1 MTAIEILQKDHRDAL
16 DLIERIVNAA
26 GDEGAESRVKL
37 FDDLKEA
44 LTLHTRAEEKIFY
57 PELEDFSE
65 TSALIEESYKEHRKV
80 GEILSKMDNL
90 KTEPTGSEWKRLF
103 DELEQSV
110 EHHVQ
115 EEENV
120 LFPLAEKLLSHTE
133 LRDMFLEIERIK
145 SHQSLNDSLIY
156 PSRRTGAAD

>member
-1 MTAIEILQKDHRDAL
+1 MTAIEILKKDHKDAL
-16 DLIERIVNAA
+16 DLIERIENAA
-26 GDEGAESRVKL
+26 GDAGAESRVKL

-44 LTLHTRAEEKIFY
+44 LTLHTRAEEKVFY

-80 GEILSKMDNL
+80 SEILSKMDNL
-90 KTEPTGSEWKRLF
+90 KTEPIGSEWKLLF
-103 DELEQSV
+103 DELKQNV

-115 EEENV
+115 EEEGV

-156 PSRRTGAAD
+156 PSHRTGAAD